1 MPDDGPPG
9 GPHPGRRPE
18 PWPGSQP
25 HDPDEQPTQEWVRPS
40 SWDKVPPQ
48 PSYGQ
53 PDSEYP
59 PHLPSPHEPPYAEH
73 QGAYAPPQPY
83 KPGHGANGP
92 GRSGPLTGPATGRG
106 GGRRSRKPV
115 LLLAV
120 VLAFVVLGSSGT
132 ALYLLGQG
140 DEPEPAQRSA
150 KPSLPSDGAPETTAK
165 TPGST
170 PAPQS
175 SADARFVKVGQCVQ
189 NEGAGGKPRLVITR
203 CTAKTYQ
210 VLARFDGATTGE
222 SDAKAKCGKV
232 AGYTDWYFFNSELDV
247 LDYVLCLKLR

>member
-1 MPDDGPPG
+1 MPDDGPPPG
-9 GPHPGRRPE
+9 GRHPGRPPE
-18 PWPGSQP
+18 PWPGGQS
-25 HDPDEQPTQEWVRPS
+25 HDPDEQPTQQWVRPD
-40 SWDKVPPQ
+40 SWDEIPPQ
-48 PSYGQ
+48 LSYGQ
-53 PDSEYP
+53 PVSEYP
-59 PHLPSPHEPPYAEH
+59 RYLQSPHEPPYGEY
-73 QGAYAPPQPY
+73 QGAYPSPQPHE
-83 KPGHGANGP
+83 PGHGAQRP
-92 GRSGPLTGPATGRG
+92 GRSGPLTRPATGRSS
-106 GGRRSRKPV
+106 RRPV
-115 LLLAV
+115 LALAV

-140 DEPEPAQRSA
+140 DDPQPAQRSA
-150 KPSLPSDGAPETTAK
+150 KPPLPSAGTPDTTPR

-175 SADARFVKVGQCVQ
+175 STDARFVKVGQCVK

-203 CTAKTYQ
+203 CTARTYQ

-232 AGYTDWYFFNSELDV
+232 AGYTDWFFFNSELDV